1 MASSE
6 DGESEVDEDLLWDD
20 MTVNGTDSPVSGSFV
35 PPAGAPFSALTPS
48 IWPQDILA
56 RIQQVISTMNKF
68 FITHAYAECSM
79 LFSRPKMLE
88 SVPEENMMSLDL
100 L

>member
-1 MASSE
+1 MASGSE
-6 DGESEVDEDLLWDD
+6 DDDSEVDDDLLWDD

-56 RIQQVISTMNKF
+56 RIQQVMCTRQKSTS
-68 FITHAYAECSM
+68 C
-79 LFSRPKMLE
+79 
-88 SVPEENMMSLDL
+88 
-100 L
+100 